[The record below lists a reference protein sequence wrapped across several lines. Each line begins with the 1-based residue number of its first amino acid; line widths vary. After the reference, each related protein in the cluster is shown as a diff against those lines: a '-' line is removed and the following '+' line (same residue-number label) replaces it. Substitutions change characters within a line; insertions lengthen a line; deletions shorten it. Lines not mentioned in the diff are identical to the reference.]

1 MEYTVCEIAEI
12 LGISEYTKNLSGH
25 ILLHPEVDSRH
36 IIDPDTTLFFA
47 CKGNLSD
54 GHYFIPELIEKGV
67 KAFVVQELPQNQP
80 ESVCFFQVSDT
91 ITALQQLAI
100 YHRSCFQI
108 PVIGITGSNG
118 KTIVKEWL
126 SLILQNKYTVC
137 KNPKSFNSQLG
148 VALSVLELNKDHQ
161 IAIFEAGISKK
172 DEMKNLERMIQ
183 PNLGIFTNIGD
194 AHQAGFSGM
203 DEKTRE
209 KLILFEHVSK
219 LIYCRDYESIA
230 YHRKHF
236 DGNIEW
242 SFKENNLYNVKRSL
256 RNGGICQLQIS
267 KKNIDVTYNLNFYDE
282 ASVENV
288 IHCIIISMELGLTSE
303 LIQSGLQ
310 QLHSLPMRM
319 EQKEGINGCI
329 LINDSYSLDLKSF
342 QLALQ
347 FVDQQ
352 NHFLPRTIILTD
364 FADQKNLIN
373 LWKSV
378 ADLLH
383 KYKFSKLIAIGKSIL
398 DIQKLLPENIKFSY
412 FESTANLLENL
423 DSLFLKNELI
433 LVKGARKFKLEGVF
447 HSLSVSR
454 HDTILEIDLKAIKHN
469 VQVYRSLLNTDVG
482 IMAVV
487 KAAAYGSGH
496 YEIAKL
502 LEHIQVDYL
511 SVAYPDEGILLR
523 QKGIQTAIMVMNIGS
538 VDFSTLM
545 EYNLEPEIYSLN
557 QIKRLIFE
565 IEKSKK
571 IRIHLKLDTGMH
583 RLGFLEEDL
592 DELIHI
598 LISNPLIEVQSIF
611 THLAGSDAAPFDEF
625 TKDQAKLFDV
635 LSGKIISHL
644 KYKPLLHVLNSGGL
658 ARHPELQY
666 NMIRLGIGMYGIESD
681 PILVKK
687 LEKVH
692 TLKTKISQLKW
703 LDAGETISY
712 NRSVKLNSKSLIAV
726 LSLGYADG
734 LPRNAGIK
742 GYALWSERHKLP
754 LMGLV
759 CMDMCM
765 ADVTTIPE
773 IQEGT
778 EVEVFGKNAA
788 IEELAKAVDSI
799 PYEILCRISPRVKR
813 VYLQD

>member
-47 CKGNLSD
+47 CKGNLTD

-242 SFKENNLYNVKRSL
+242 SFKENSLYNVKRSL

-364 FADQKNLIN
+364 FADQKNLTN